1 MNVARSGYYK
11 WLRRLGIESEKSQK
25 DKYLTSLV
33 RETFDKHKKRYGS
46 IRICNELNRN
56 GVNVNVKKVAR
67 IMKENNLVS
76 LHKKKFKVCT
86 TNSKHNNPVADNV
99 IKRDFSPKMPN
110 AIWVADITYIHTA
123 EGWLYLATIL
133 DLFSRRVVGYA
144 CAEHMEKSLVLKAL
158 DNALLLRRPIKGL
171 VFHSDRGV
179 QFACNDFRAAINSS
193 MFIQSMSRKGNCWD
207 NAPAES
213 FFATLKKELIYEN
226 NYATRFHAERDIF
239 EYIVAY
245 YNTIRQHS
253 FLGYLAPDEF
263 EKKYA
268 QAA

>member
-1 MNVARSGYYK
+1 
-11 WLRRLGIESEKSQK
+11 
-25 DKYLTSLV
+25 
-33 RETFDKHKKRYGS
+33 
-46 IRICNELNRN
+46 
-56 GVNVNVKKVAR
+56 
-67 IMKENNLVS
+67 
-76 LHKKKFKVCT
+76 
-86 TNSKHNNPVADNV
+86 
-99 IKRDFSPKMPN
+99 
-110 AIWVADITYIHTA
+110 
-123 EGWLYLATIL
+123 
-133 DLFSRRVVGYA
+133 
-144 CAEHMEKSLVLKAL
+144 
-158 DNALLLRRPIKGL
+158 
-171 VFHSDRGV
+171 
-179 QFACNDFRAAINSS
+179 